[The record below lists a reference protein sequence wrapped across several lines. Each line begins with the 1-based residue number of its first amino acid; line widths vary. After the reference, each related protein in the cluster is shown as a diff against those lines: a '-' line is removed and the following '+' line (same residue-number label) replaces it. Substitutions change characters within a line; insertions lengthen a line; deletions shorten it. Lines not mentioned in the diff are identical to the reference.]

1 MAGRR
6 KIVAAGAKRNELASS
21 SVTILDEEEDN
32 RPLFSAKLPV
42 AKKARDE
49 AARDKV
55 KLAIIGSWKVVVLGG
70 KSVRKKL
77 TSEEKRRYGRERDT
91 VLSWESSDSQENTD
105 PEPDYLVSDEEG
117 PYIDHT
123 DPDDPMEN
131 VCLFVLGS
139 FSVKAELARRAVVGA
154 LGSSRIRFRKFSKS
168 E

>member
-1 MAGRR
+1 MTFTPMRLR
-6 KIVAAGAKRNELASS
+6 
-21 SVTILDEEEDN
+21 
-32 RPLFSAKLPV
+32 
-42 AKKARDE
+42 
-49 AARDKV
+49 
-55 KLAIIGSWKVVVLGG
+55 
-70 KSVRKKL
+70 
-77 TSEEKRRYGRERDT
+77 EKPFG
-91 VLSWESSDSQENTD
+91 ESSDSQESTD